1 MTLSSRVLAVYLF
14 CPEGRQLER
23 VVSPLLQRGTSA
35 RALKFQRRKPL
46 NQIILDMASS
56 VSLTY
61 GNQESSAHNG
71 YFEFTC

>member
-1 MTLSSRVLAVYLF
+1 MKVSSRGLAAYLF
-14 CPEGRQLER
+14 CPEGWQLER

-35 RALKFQRRKPL
+35 RALKVQRRKPL

-61 GNQESSAHNG
+61 ENQESSAHNG